1 MKISVKRDVTAKV
14 DVSLLSK
21 KRLSGSCEKR
31 EFTKGQ
37 EFEIFNF
44 TYSSIMNLLPNGE
57 MTVVCDITMY
67 GKNKVTV
74 ESISENMK
82 ALPGKSHNQ
91 FRESFMELL
100 NSKEMSDVQIKCA
113 DQTFNAHQ
121 FVLSVRSPVFRNMF
135 QARMKEK
142 DSG

>member
-1 MKISVKRDVTAKV
+1 
-14 DVSLLSK
+14 
-21 KRLSGSCEKR
+21 
-31 EFTKGQ
+31 
-37 EFEIFNF
+37 
-44 TYSSIMNLLPNGE
+44 MNLLPNGE

-100 NSKEMSDVQIKCA
+100 NSKEMSDVQFKCA

>member
-14 DVSLLSK
+14 DVSLLSIEQ

-91 FRESFMELL
+91 FRESFIYGTAQF
-100 NSKEMSDVQIKCA
+100 KGDFRCSDQMRRPN
-113 DQTFNAHQ
+113 F
-121 FVLSVRSPVFRNMF
+121 
-135 QARMKEK
+135 
-142 DSG
+142 